1 MDEERFGP
9 LVVQREPGLAVVTI
23 DHPPTNLVDGAFT
36 AGLVQLLDALDATAA
51 APDPVRAVVFRS
63 ADPDFFLMHGDVE
76 QILRMPTGTYQ
87 PVDQPNPAAATF
99 LRLSR
104 APYVSIGLVDGA
116 ARGGGCEFL
125 SALDLRYG
133 TERTIIGQPEVPMG
147 ILPGAGGTARLPR
160 LLGRDRA
167 LELILTGRDLDA
179 DEALAVG
186 WLTARLDRASIDA
199 EVMRVARRIAAM
211 PAASVAEVKR
221 VVDVSLGGLDA
232 ALVEE
237 TNAFFRL
244 VAAGTHLA
252 PMRRFLDAGGQTRAA
267 ESGDTS
273 ALIEAML
280 AAD

>member
-36 AGLVQLLDALDATAA
+36 AGLVQLLDALAATAA

>member
-1 MDEERFGP
+1 MDEERHGP
-9 LVVQREPGLAVVTI
+9 LVVQREPGLALVTI
-23 DHPPTNLVDGAFT
+23 DHPPTNLVDGAFIG
-36 AGLVQLLDALDATAA
+36 GLVQLLDALDATATS
-51 APDPVRAVVFRS
+51 PDPIRAVVFRS

-76 QILRMPTGTYQ
+76 QILRIPPGTNE
-87 PVDQPNPAAATF
+87 PVAQPNAAAATF

-104 APYVSIGLVDGA
+104 APYISIGLVDGA

-125 SALDLRYG
+125 TALDLRYG

-160 LLGRDRA
+160 LLGRARA
-167 LELILTGRDLDA
+167 LEVMLTGRDLDA

-186 WLTARLDRASIDA
+186 WLTGRFDRSAIDA

-221 VVDVSLGGLDA
+221 VVDASLAGLDA

-237 TNAFFRL
+237 TNAFGRL
-244 VAAGTHLA
+244 VAAGTHVA

-267 ESGDTS
+267 EAGDTA
-273 ALIEAML
+273 ALVEAML
-280 AAD
+280 AQD